1 MSRANNNKHE
11 NYEILNLIGYGLAK
25 FDMDFVREFSFKTKQ
40 EFFLGIAPSSESLKI
55 LLKLS
60 FAKSF

>member
-11 NYEILNLIGYGLAK
+11 NYEILNLLWYGLAK

-40 EFFLGIAPSSESLKI
+40 EFFLYLVNIGIAKTVGTI
-55 LLKLS
+55 KNRQDI
-60 FAKSF
+60 